1 MGVWL
6 AYFALSWDFPSWV
19 PSDITS
25 EPQGPALAIAALGD
39 APIGLAALYVLAFSL
54 AAGLNGLWNLAFGRR
69 IWVLMVP
76 MFVLFFIG
84 IVVGGWATVQNG

>member
-1 MGVWL
+1 MAEASTATVRITGAILLVVAAFLAGMGVWL

-54 AAGLNGLWNLAFGRR
+54 AAGLNGL
-69 IWVLMVP
+69 
-76 MFVLFFIG
+76 
-84 IVVGGWATVQNG
+84 